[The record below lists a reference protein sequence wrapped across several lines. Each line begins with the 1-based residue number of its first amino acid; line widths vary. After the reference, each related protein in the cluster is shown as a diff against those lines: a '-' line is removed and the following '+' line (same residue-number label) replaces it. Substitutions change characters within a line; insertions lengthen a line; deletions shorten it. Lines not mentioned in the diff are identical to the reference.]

1 MADVKTLQTRIAL
14 KYDTY
19 ANWTDDTVEGKGAN
33 LVLLKG
39 EIGICEIAS
48 ASQGAQTAPTVLFKV
63 GNGEKKFSEL
73 KWASALA
80 ADVYGWAKA
89 SDVILEGKSIKFVG
103 AKNEDGSDKVV
114 TIPYMTETEVKAITD
129 PLASRISTLESK
141 FDGDNSVQNQIDA
154 LDDRLDTA
162 EGNITTLG
170 NTKLDKSTYET
181 YINGKSMSDADL
193 KKYAED
199 EADAAEA
206 AAKKHADDE
215 LAKAVQTLNAKDAEL
230 EGADEAIKGRLDVIE
245 GEGTGSIKKAAADAV
260 ATAAADATSKANAAE
275 TAAKGH
281 ADSVAATAKSE
292 AITAANGYTDTEVAK
307 IDSKIT
313 QHAADENNPHKVT
326 KAQVGLGN
334 VDNKSVAEIKT
345 EFTGAVADG
354 NDKFVTG
361 DAVYDAIEAAKTAAA
376 TTAQGK
382 VDALANGAVA
392 DNTTE
397 IGKHATRIA
406 NLEAEFDENGR
417 VTELEATTADHEDRL
432 DTIETFFAAADAD
445 GEDGGLYDAL
455 DTLKEIQK
463 YITDEGSAADQ
474 MVLDIAANA
483 DAIEELD
490 GEFTEFAATVDADI
504 TALEGRADA
513 LEAKTA
519 GFTGTI
525 SARVEEVAGIAQQGV
540 NDAKAA
546 SNKVDT
552 KAAEIKTAYEA
563 YADQAEVDAVATAK
577 SYTDGKVATLEAADS
592 ALTAEDERL
601 AGLIATNVENI
612 TKAQSQAD
620 KGVEDAG
627 KAQAAAEKAQ
637 GEVDALEGVVST
649 LRGEY
654 DVTKKLA
661 TDNAAAISALDTRVG
676 TAESDID
683 ALEAIVKTGD
693 DSNANLRT
701 AITDLQSIVKTG
713 ADANATLRSDL
724 TTVSNNLTTLAGIVN
739 NETTGLA
746 ATKVI
751 ADRADAKSID
761 NANRIKAIEN
771 DYLKGADNYIFYCG
785 SSSVNTY
792 EEN

>member
-19 ANWTDDTVEGKGAN
+19 ANWTDDSVAGKGAN

-154 LDDRLDTA
+154 LDGRLDTA

-181 YINGKSMSDADL
+181 YIDGKSMSDADL

-230 EGADEAIKGRLDVIE
+230 VSADDAIKGRLDVIE
-245 GEGTGSIKKAAADAV
+245 GEGAGSIKKAAADAV
-260 ATAAADATSKANAAE
+260 ATAAEDATSKANAAE

-292 AITAANGYTDTEVAK
+292 AITAANGYTDTAVAGV
-307 IDSKIT
+307 DSKIT
-313 QHAADENNPHKVT
+313 AHTSAT
-326 KAQVGLGN
+326 GN
-334 VDNKSVAEIKT
+334 VHGLTLEDIGLENVENKSTATIKS
-345 EFTGAVADG
+345 EFTGTIADG
-354 NDKFVTG
+354 NDGFVTG
-361 DAVYDAIEAAKTAAA
+361 DAVYDAIEAAKTAAHNE
-376 TTAQGK
+376 
-382 VDALANGAVA
+382 VDALKNNEVA
-392 DNTTE
+392 ENTRL
-397 IGKHATRIA
+397 IGVNAQAIA
-406 NLEAEFDENGR
+406 ALEAEFDEDGR
-417 VTELEATTADHEDRL
+417 VTTLETAVADHEDRL
-432 DTIETFFAAADAD
+432 DTLEAFFDAADAD
-445 GEDGGLYDAL
+445 GKDTEGGKTLYDAL
-455 DTLKEIQK
+455 DTLKEIQD
-463 YITDEGSAADQ
+463 YIINDGQAAAD
-474 MVLDIAANA
+474 MLDAIDANA
-483 DAIEELD
+483 KAIEELD
-490 GEFTEFAATVDADI
+490 GEFTEFATVADADI

-519 GFTGTI
+519 GFDGTI
-525 SARVEEVAGIAQQGV
+525 KAAVDAAAALGQQGID
-540 NDAKAA
+540 DAKAA
-546 SNKVDT
+546 SDKVDT
-552 KAAEIKTAYEA
+552 KAAELTTYIDGKASTAETNA
-563 YADQAEVDAVATAK
+563 NA
-577 SYTDGKVATLEAADS
+577 YTDGKVATLEAADS
-592 ALTAEDERL
+592 ALTAEAERL
-601 AGLIATNVENI
+601 AGLIATNIENI
-612 TKAQSQAD
+612 TKAQNQAD

-627 KAQAAAEKAQ
+627 KAQAAAEAADAKAQ
-637 GEVDALEGVVST
+637 TAQDEVDALEIVVSGVST
-649 LRGEY
+649 VANDAQSR
-654 DVTKKLA
+654 V
-661 TDNAAAISALDTRVG
+661 AAVEPKVEQ
-676 TAESDID
+676 AEKDID

-693 DSNANLRT
+693 DTNAKLR
-701 AITDLQSIVKTG
+701 ADITDLQGIVKTG
-713 ADANATLRSDL
+713 ADANATLRADL
-724 TTVSNNLTTLAGIVN
+724 TTVSGNLTTLAGIVN
-739 NETTGLA
+739 NETAGLA

-761 NANRIKAIEN
+761 NANRIKAIED
-771 DYLKGADNYIFYCG
+771 DYLKAADNYVFYCG
-785 SSSVNTY
+785 SASVNTY
-792 EEN
+792 ED